1 MSTIVYNS
9 NEQRLLRR
17 LPRELIRARELLR
30 DLVSKDLRVRY
41 RYAVMGF
48 LWSVIEPLALM
59 AVLTFI
65 FTFVLSGKVPVTGV
79 AEPPYAVSLLCGLIF
94 WQFTANALSGATNS
108 LIDNQNLVKKVYFA
122 REVIPIAAT
131 GYPLVNLAIGFVIL
145 MALHLITGGSLG
157 PAMLWFAIVFAIHLA
172 LVVGLALLFSCGNV
186 LYRDVGYIVGVA
198 IVFGFYASPIF
209 YRLEF
214 VTQAQ
219 GVPVWAAS
227 WYPVFVKLYLL
238 NPVAEL
244 LTAYRQILFEQRM
257 PDLWLLLW
265 PAVCAALAV
274 CAGTLVFRR
283 CGPTLSDHL

>member
-1 MSTIVYNS
+1 MSAFIYKS
-9 NEQRLLRR
+9 SEQRLVRR
-17 LPRELIRARELLR
+17 LPRDLIRARELLR
-30 DLVSKDLRVRY
+30 DLISKDLRVRY
-41 RYAVMGF
+41 RYAIMGF
-48 LWSVIEPLALM
+48 LWSVLEPLALM

-65 FTFVLSGKVPVTGV
+65 FTFVLSGKVPVSAA

-94 WQFTANALSGATNS
+94 WQFTANALSGATAS
-108 LIDNQNLVKKVYFA
+108 LIDNQNLVKKVFFA

-145 MALHLITGGSLG
+145 TLLHVIVGGALG
-157 PAMLWFAIVFAIHLA
+157 PAMLWFLPVFAVQFA
-172 LVVGLALLFSCGNV
+172 LVIGLALLFSCGNV

-198 IVFGFYASPIF
+198 IVFGFYASPVF

-219 GVPVWAAS
+219 QIPAWAGP
-227 WYPVFVKLYLL
+227 WYPAFTKLYLM
-238 NPVAEL
+238 NPIAEL

-257 PDLWLLLW
+257 PDLWLLVW
-265 PAVCAALAV
+265 PAWCAMVALS
-274 CAGTLVFRR
+274 AGTFVFRR

>member
-17 LPRELIRARELLR
+17 LPRDLVRARELLR

-65 FTFVLSGKVPVTGV
+65 FTFVLSGKVPVTGA

-94 WQFTANALSGATNS
+94 WQFTANALSAATNS

-145 MALHLITGGSLG
+145 MALHLISGGSLG
-157 PAMLWFAIVFAIHLA
+157 PAMLWFPIVFALHFT

-219 GVPVWAAS
+219 DIPAWAAS

-257 PDLWLLLW
+257 PDLWLLAW
-265 PAVCAALAV
+265 PAMCAALAV

>member
-1 MSTIVYNS
+1 MSAFVYNS

-17 LPRELIRARELLR
+17 LPRDLLRARELLR

-41 RYAVMGF
+41 RYAIMGF

-94 WQFTANALSGATNS
+94 WQFTANALSGATSS
-108 LIDNQNLVKKVYFA
+108 LLDNQNLVKKVYFA

-145 MALHLITGGSLG
+145 MVLHLSMGGGLG
-157 PAMLWFAIVFAIHLA
+157 PAMLCFLVVFAIHFA
-172 LVVGLALLFSCGNV
+172 LVIGLALLFSCGNV

-219 GVPVWAAS
+219 DIPAWAAP
-227 WYPVFVKLYLL
+227 WYPAFTKLYLL
-238 NPVAEL
+238 NPMTEM

-257 PDLWLLLW
+257 PDLWLLAW
-265 PAVCAALAV
+265 PAVCAVAALA
-274 CAGTLVFRR
+274 AGTLVFRR